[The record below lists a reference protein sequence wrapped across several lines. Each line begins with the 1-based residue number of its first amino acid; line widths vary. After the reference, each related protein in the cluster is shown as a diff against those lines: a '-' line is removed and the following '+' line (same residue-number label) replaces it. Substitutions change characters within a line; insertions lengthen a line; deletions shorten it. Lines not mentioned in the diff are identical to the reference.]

1 MESSTA
7 TSKITKPFWQF
18 GTYEMVSSVVL
29 VGPWI
34 LGLVLLAIQ
43 WPLQPTSLGEG
54 FLDVGVALAMYGFTA
69 PGITVGFHR
78 YLTHRSFKTG
88 RFMRIL
94 LASAG
99 SMAIEGPPITWVA
112 NHNKHHTYADE
123 EGDPHSP
130 HVGHGNNLW
139 RGLYWAHFAWMFR
152 TPTADKKRFAGELRK
167 DPDIVRVN
175 RLFPLFALASLFVIP
190 FAIGWTVT
198 GNLGGAFRLFFW
210 AGIVRMVLVH
220 HITWSVNSAC
230 HTWGVRIFKSRDGD
244 GREADHSTNV
254 KWLRWPTLGES
265 NHNNHHAFPRSAI
278 HGLFKGESDLSGSLI
293 RFLKK
298 VGLVW
303 DVVEPTQKE
312 IDEKLINPI

>member
-1 MESSTA
+1 MESSAA
-7 TSKITKPFWQF
+7 TSKQTKPFWQF
-18 GTYEMVSSVVL
+18 GMYEVVSSLVL

-34 LGLVLLAIQ
+34 SAVFLLVIQ
-43 WPLQPTSLGEG
+43 WPLQPVNLGEYV
-54 FLDVGVALAMYGFTA
+54 LDVGVALAMYAVTA
-69 PGITVGFHR
+69 PGITIGFHR
-78 YLTHRSFKTG
+78 YLTHRSFQTS
-88 RFMRIL
+88 RFMRVL

-112 NHNKHHTYADE
+112 NHNKHHTFADE

-130 HVGHGNNLW
+130 HVGHGSSLW
-139 RGLYWAHFAWMFR
+139 KGLYWAHTGWMFR
-152 TPTADKKRFAGELRK
+152 TPTAKKRRFAKELIK

-190 FAIGWTVT
+190 FVIGLTVT

-210 AGIVRMVLVH
+210 AGIVRMILVH
-220 HITWSVNSAC
+220 HITWSVNSVC
-230 HTWGVRIFKSRDGD
+230 HTWGVRIFKPRA

-265 NHNNHHAFPRSAI
+265 NHHNHHAFPTSAI
-278 HGLFKGESDLSGSLI
+278 QGLRKGESDPSGSLI
-293 RFLKK
+293 RLMEK

-303 DVVEPTQKE
+303 DVVEPSPE
-312 IDEKLINPI
+312 EVNERLINPT